1 MTLPIFFTKHHSD
14 RMTAYVMID
23 ESGKEIKVECTYGDY
38 AVITDTHEIDGP
50 KDVQDIIDRA
60 SMNYQVSI
68 ISEQVFKHQFSIA
81 HREIFYN
88 VNPQLRPH
96 EEKQLG

>member
-1 MTLPIFFTKHHSD
+1 MNLPIFFTKHMSD

-23 ESGKEIKVECTYGDY
+23 ESGKEIKVECCYGDY
-38 AVITDTHEIDGP
+38 AVVTDTHEIDGP
-50 KDVQDIIDRA
+50 KDLQDIIDRA
-60 SMNYQVSI
+60 TMHWDVSI
-68 ISEQVFKHQFSIA
+68 ISEQVFKHHFSIA

-88 VNPQLRPH
+88 VNPQLRPY

>member
-1 MTLPIFFTKHHSD
+1 MTLPIFFTKHMNSK
-14 RMTAYVMID
+14 MTSFVMID
-23 ESGKEIKVECTYGDY
+23 ESGKEIAVECRYGDY
-38 AVITDTHEIDGP
+38 AIVTDQHDIDGR
-50 KDVQDIIDRA
+50 KDLQDIIDRA
-60 SMNYQVSI
+60 TMHWDVSI

-88 VNPQLRPH
+88 VNPQLRPY

>member
-1 MTLPIFFTKHHSD
+1 MHWD
-14 RMTAYVMID
+14 
-23 ESGKEIKVECTYGDY
+23 
-38 AVITDTHEIDGP
+38 
-50 KDVQDIIDRA
+50 
-60 SMNYQVSI
+60 VSI

-88 VNPQLRPH
+88 VNPLLRPY

>member
-1 MTLPIFFTKHHSD
+1 MTLPIFFTKHMSD

-23 ESGKEIKVECTYGDY
+23 ETGKEIKVECCYGDY
-38 AVITDTHEIDGP
+38 AVVTDTHEAVDKAELQRIL
-50 KDVQDIIDRA
+50 DRY

>member
-1 MTLPIFFTKHHSD
+1 MTFPIFFTKHHSD

-23 ESGKEIKVECTYGDY
+23 QTGKEIKVECCYGDY
-38 AVITDTHEIDGP
+38 AVVTDTHEIDGP
-50 KDVQDIIDRA
+50 KDLQDIIDRA

-88 VNPQLRPH
+88 VNPQLRPY
-96 EEKQLG
+96 EEVKLG

>member
-23 ESGKEIKVECTYGDY
+23 QTGKEIKVECSYGDY
-38 AVITDTHEIDGP
+38 AVITETHEAVDKADLQRIL
-50 KDVQDIIDRA
+50 DRY
-60 SMNYQVSI
+60 SMNWQVSI
-68 ISEQVFKHQFSIA
+68 ISEQVFMHHFSIA

-88 VNPQLRPH
+88 VNPQLRPY
-96 EEKQLG
+96 EEVKLG

>member
-1 MTLPIFFTKHHSD
+1 
-14 RMTAYVMID
+14 MTAYVMID
-23 ESGKEIKVECTYGDY
+23 ELGKEIKVECTYGDY
-38 AVITDTHEIDGP
+38 AVVTDTHEIDGP
-50 KDVQDIIDRA
+50 KSVQDIINRA
-60 SMNYQVSI
+60 SMNYEVSI

-96 EEKQLG
+96 EEVKLG

>member
-14 RMTAYVMID
+14 RMTTYAMID
-23 ESGKEIKVECTYGDY
+23 QTGKEIKVECNYGDY
-38 AVITDTHEIDGP
+38 AVITETHESVDKAELERIF
-50 KDVQDIIDRA
+50 DRY
-60 SMNYQVSI
+60 SMYSQVSI
-68 ISEQVFKHQFSIA
+68 ISEQVFMHHFSIA

-88 VNPQLRPH
+88 VNPQLRPY

>member
-1 MTLPIFFTKHHSD
+1 MTLPIYFTKHHSD

-23 ESGKEIKVECTYGDY
+23 ETGKEIKVECTYGDY

-50 KDVQDIIDRA
+50 KDLQDIIDRA
-60 SMNYQVSI
+60 SMNWQVSI
-68 ISEQVFKHQFSIA
+68 ISEQVFKHHFSIA

-96 EEKQLG
+96 EEVKLG

>member
-23 ESGKEIKVECTYGDY
+23 ETGKEIKVECCYGDY
-38 AVITDTHEIDGP
+38 AVVTDTHEIDGP

-96 EEKQLG
+96 EEVKLG